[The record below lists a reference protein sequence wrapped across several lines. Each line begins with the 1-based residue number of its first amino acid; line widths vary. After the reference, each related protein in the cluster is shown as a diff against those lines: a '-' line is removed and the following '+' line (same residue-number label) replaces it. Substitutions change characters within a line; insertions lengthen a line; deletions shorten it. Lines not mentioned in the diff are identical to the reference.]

1 MRRKSDRVKTPVAAS
16 PAKRPSR
23 RSKRSAS
30 DTEEKT
36 QNSDNVCINVFH
48 IVTSSKSLLKVSKF
62 DSSNPNIIPV
72 PIKILTISR
81 LRKAEKN

>member
-48 IVTSSKSLLKVSKF
+48 IV
-62 DSSNPNIIPV
+62 
-72 PIKILTISR
+72 ILP
-81 LRKAEKN
+81 